1 MSKVVKAHNMQN
13 DSYAEFHYEVVD
25 SFECSWCDTKQRPH
39 FIYGAFNDEKLYTL
53 CYCETCNRAYIA
65 EYEYSYNPSG
75 TFRYTIRKYIT
86 SYPTNMKKSNFDE
99 SIKNL
104 SQSFVNIYD
113 QALTAESIG
122 LNEICGM
129 GYRKA
134 LEFLVK
140 DYAISKF
147 PDDTECIKSMSL
159 MNVIKNKINNPHIT
173 QLAEKCTWLLNDE
186 VHYLRKFENV
196 DIQNVKNLIQA
207 TALTISAIAIA
218 DATVPN
224 SSSTPP
230 TA

>member
-1 MSKVVKAHNMQN
+1 MSKIVTADNMNN
-13 DSYAEFHYEVVD
+13 DTHVEFHYESID
-25 SFECSWCDTKQRPH
+25 SFECPWCDTKQRPH
-39 FIYGAFNDEKLYTL
+39 FVYGAFKKDKIFIL
-53 CYCETCNRAYIA
+53 CYCESCHRTYIS
-65 EYEYSYNPSG
+65 EYTYSYNSSD
-75 TFRYTIRKYIT
+75 YNYHIDKYIT
-86 SYPTNMKKSNFDE
+86 SYPVNLKKSNFDE

-140 DYAISKF
+140 DYAIIKF
-147 PDDTECIKSMSL
+147 PNDVDKIKSMEL

-186 VHYLRKFENV
+186 VHYFRKFENI

-207 TALTISAIAIA
+207 TALTIAAISIA
-218 DATVPN
+218 DATVSN

-230 TA
+230 TV

>member
-1 MSKVVKAHNMQN
+1 MSKIVIAHNMQN
-13 DSYAEFHYEVVD
+13 DSHNEFHFEAVD
-25 SFECSWCDTKQRPH
+25 SFGCPWCDTHQRPH
-39 FIYGAFNDEKLYTL
+39 FIYGAFNDKILFIL
-53 CYCETCNRAYIA
+53 CYCETCHKAYIA
-65 EYEYSYNPSG
+65 EYEYIYHSSG
-75 TFRYTIRKYIT
+75 AYHYSIGKYIT
-86 SYPTNMKKSNFDE
+86 SYPANMKCSNFDK
-99 SIKNL
+99 SIENL
-104 SQSFVNIYD
+104 SQSFVNIYN

-147 PDDTECIKSMSL
+147 PNDVDIIKSMKL
-159 MNVIKNKINNPHIT
+159 MNVIKNKISNPHIT

-186 VHYLRKFENV
+186 VHYFRKFENV

-207 TALTISAIAIA
+207 TALTIAAISIA
-218 DATVPN
+218 DATIPN
-224 SSSTPP
+224 SSSTHP